1 MSGLR
6 LVSLPKQALRARG
19 ACSLPPLRPIQPG
32 RAARAA
38 ALGARLAARRSW
50 SGLREGRLH
59 AAGCIARGAPSGCL
73 GGEAPLSRR
82 PTRGWQPVR
91 GGGPRACAS
100 LLSRTTC
107 SCRPAASS
115 SSAVRAL
122 SLYVAV
128 SSSCSSSARASA
140 AAACRQHPRGQTRAL
155 ARRGRARLA
164 CWPACRPGCLRAG
177 LPDVPSCRLAGQ
189 PQAARQLQKVEP
201 RGERLCSSTDRTAD
215 GLCDRSA
222 HTGVLWTAGR
232 RPGSMLVTAAG
243 TCWLVTADSVLLSTS
258 ASRLE
263 FSARSSRASFSS
275 CPLRTCERHIKLWN
289 TRKRHVACARPA
301 CTCSGLSDTTAAG
314 NARGPQ
320 HMQHASPA

>member
-1 MSGLR
+1 M
-6 LVSLPKQALRARG
+6 
-19 ACSLPPLRPIQPG
+19 
-32 RAARAA
+32 
-38 ALGARLAARRSW
+38 
-50 SGLREGRLH
+50 
-59 AAGCIARGAPSGCL
+59 

-82 PTRGWQPVR
+82 PTRGWQPAR

-107 SCRPAASS
+107 SCRPAASN

-128 SSSCSSSARASA
+128 SSSCSPLARASA
-140 AAACRQHPRGQTRAL
+140 AAACRQHPRGQTCAL

-177 LPDVPSCRLAGQ
+177 LPTGRPATSSAPASEDRASG
-189 PQAARQLQKVEP
+189 
-201 RGERLCSSTDRTAD
+201 RLCSSTDRTAV

-222 HTGVLWTAGR
+222 HTGVLWTAGP
-232 RPGSMLVTAAG
+232 RPRSMLVTAAG

-275 CPLRTCERHIKLWN
+275 CPLRTCERHIKPWN
-289 TRKRHVACARPA
+289 TRKRHVACVRPA
-301 CTCSGLSDTTAAG
+301 CTCSGLSDTTAAR
-314 NARGPQ
+314 NARGPK